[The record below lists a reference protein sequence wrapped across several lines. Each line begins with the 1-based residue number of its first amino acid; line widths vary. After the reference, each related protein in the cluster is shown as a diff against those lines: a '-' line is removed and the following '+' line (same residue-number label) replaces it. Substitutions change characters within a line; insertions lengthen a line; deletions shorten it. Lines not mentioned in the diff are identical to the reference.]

1 MKKEINMNS
10 IKYVFQLVL
19 ICLPLFVFGQV
30 NSKPSL
36 ITGRVYSAEGGELIG
51 VHVLE
56 IDKTNRIVSAT
67 ITDFSGNFSLGIKN
81 PDNSLTIKYVGYK
94 TVVLPIGSKTRFEV
108 KIEESTQIA
117 EVVVSANKMYSDG
130 TFAIPQREISGA
142 VQKINTK
149 EFEGLSVSSI
159 DDALQGRIAGLDI
172 VGNSGNL
179 GSGSTLRIRGTSSI
193 NSNAEPLI
201 VVNDVPFENN
211 ISTSFD
217 YTTANQEQFANLLN
231 ISPDDIEE
239 ILVLKDGASA
249 AIWGSRG
256 ANGVISIKTKKGI
269 KGPTRV
275 QYSYRFSGK
284 MQPAGLEMLS
294 GNDYTMMMKQAYF
307 NSYQN
312 EADANKPEFNYNP
325 SFSEYENFNNNTNW
339 VKAITQYGI
348 THDHNITLSG
358 GEDKIRFRMSLG
370 YYDESGTIIQQNL
383 RRLTGRTNLE
393 YQVSDRIKF
402 TTDFSITQ
410 TNNHKNLAYDVGDSY
425 NTENLLSMA
434 YRKMPNVS
442 IYEQDQFGNNTS
454 NFYNI
459 PQSSTLDASQRDLLN
474 PVALAYLGKNNEKNL
489 RIIPTFR
496 LQYDILDPNI
506 TTLRYNG
513 YVSFDVDN
521 QGISRFLPR
530 EVTSKNWDDETVNR
544 SYGKDAESMSIYADQ
559 NITWVP
565 KIGEDHDL
573 MLYASWQLSTV
584 NSRSQEFEESGLASS
599 VITDPTVPGNERSF
613 RNGFGQ
619 RRTMGLLGRV
629 HYTYMSRYI
638 LDLSLRRDA
647 DTRFGSNNRWG
658 NFPATSIKWIL
669 SDEDFMAST
678 QSWLSELGIR
688 AGYGVVGNTP
698 SRDYLYYSRYDGDWG
713 SYGNNYID
721 ISTVK
726 PTSVML
732 ANLKW
737 EKSTSKNLGFD
748 MSLFDYKCNIDFNVY
763 KKRTEDL
770 LFENQS
776 IPGSSGFSSL
786 DYINAGVM
794 DNTGWEFNFSTN
806 KLLKTKEWTFDVNLN
821 LSNYMNEIISLSQ
834 TFLNAYNS
842 NFSYTNG
849 TYLSRLQEGNALGS
863 IYGFRYKG
871 VYQYDKYVAG
881 REGTSPVARN
891 AAGDV
896 IADSKG
902 NPFPMHFAYGT
913 TSSYVFRGGDAI
925 YEDINHDGSI
935 DELDIVYLGNSN
947 PKVNGGFG
955 ATIKYKNFSV
965 NTFFN
970 FRYGNKI
977 LNKARM
983 DAENMMTNN
992 NQSVAVNWRWRKD
1005 GDVTEIPRALYNYG
1019 FNSLGSDRYVEDG
1032 SFLRLKYL
1040 TFSYELEKKM
1050 LKELKLNQMNFY
1062 LTLNNLVTFT
1072 KYTGVDP
1079 EVSINMNPGYGL
1091 IGVSTDNNK
1100 TPRAQYFTF
1109 GVTVVL

>member
-1 MKKEINMNS
+1 MLYGQANS
-10 IKYVFQLVL
+10 NRLL
-19 ICLPLFVFGQV
+19 L
-30 NSKPSL
+30 
-36 ITGRVYSAEGGELIG
+36 TGHVTSVESGELIG
-51 VHVLE
+51 VQVLE
-56 IDKTNRIVSAT
+56 VDKNNRIVSAS
-67 ITDFSGNFSLGIKN
+67 ITDVGGNFSIEIKN
-81 PDNSLTIKYVGYK
+81 SINSIKFSYVGYK
-94 TVVLPIGSKTRFEV
+94 MLMLPIGNKSRFDVTMDEKTQL
-108 KIEESTQIA
+108 S
-117 EVVVSANKMYSDG
+117 EVVVQAKKMYSDG
-130 TFAIPQREISGA
+130 TFSIPQREISGA

-217 YTTANQEQFANLLN
+217 YSSANQEQFANLLN

-256 ANGVISIKTKKGI
+256 ANGVISIHTKKGI

-275 QYSYRFSGK
+275 QYSYRVSGK
-284 MQPAGLEMLS
+284 KQPAGLKMLN

-307 NSYQN
+307 NPYQN
-312 EADANKPEFNYNP
+312 EQDANKPEFNYNP
-325 SFSEYENFNNNTNW
+325 AFSQYENFNNNTDW
-339 VKAITQYGI
+339 VNAISQYGF
-348 THDHNITLSG
+348 TNDHSLTISG
-358 GEDKIRFRMSLG
+358 GEDKVRFRMSLG
-370 YYDESGTIIQQNL
+370 YYNETGTIIRQDMK
-383 RRLTGRTNLE
+383 RLTGRANLE
-393 YQVSDRIKF
+393 YTVSDRIKF
-402 TTDFSITQ
+402 TSDFAITQ
-410 TNNHKNLAYDVGDSY
+410 TNNHKNLASDVGDGY
-425 NTENLLSMA
+425 NSDNLLSMA

-442 IYEQDQFGNNTS
+442 IYEQDQHGNNTGI
-454 NFYNI
+454 FYTI

-474 PVALAYLGKNNEKNL
+474 PVALANLATNNEKNL

-496 LQYDILDPNI
+496 LQYDILDPNV
-506 TTLRYNG
+506 TTFRYNG
-513 YVSFDVDN
+513 YVSFDLDN
-521 QGISRFLPR
+521 QSIYRFLPR
-530 EVTSKNWDDETVNR
+530 DVTSKNWDDETVNR
-544 SYGKDAESMSIYADQ
+544 SYGKDAESMSVYADQ
-559 NITWVP
+559 NLTWIP
-565 KIGEDHDL
+565 KIGDKSDL

-584 NSRSQEFEESGLASS
+584 NSRNQEFEAYGLSS
-599 VITDPTVPGNERSF
+599 TAITDPTVAANERTF
-613 RNGFGQ
+613 KNGSGQ

-629 HYTYMSRYI
+629 HYTLLDRYI
-638 LDLSLRRDA
+638 LDFSIRRDA

-658 NFPATSIKWIL
+658 NFPAASGKWIM
-669 SDEDFMAST
+669 SDENFMKAT
-678 QSWLSELGIR
+678 KSWLSELGFR

-698 SRDYLYYSRYDGDWG
+698 NKDYLYFSRYDGDWG

-732 ANLKW
+732 SNLKW
-737 EKSTSKNLGFD
+737 EKSTSTNLGFD
-748 MSLFDYKCNIDFNVY
+748 MSLFDYKCTIDFNVY

-770 LFENQS
+770 LFESQS

-786 DYINAGVM
+786 DYINAGAM
-794 DNTGWEFNFSTN
+794 DNTGWEFNISTN
-806 KLLKTKEWTFDVNLN
+806 KLIKLNDWTIDVNLN
-821 LSNYMNEIISLSQ
+821 LSNYINDIVSLSQ

-842 NFSYTNG
+842 NFNYSNG
-849 TYLSRLQEGNALGS
+849 SYLSRLQEGNALGS

-871 VYQYDKYVAG
+871 VYQYDQYEAG
-881 REGTSPVARN
+881 RAGTSPVATD
-891 AAGDV
+891 ADGKV
-896 IADSKG
+896 VTDSKG

-913 TSSYVFRGGDAI
+913 TSSYLFRGGDAI

-955 ATIKYKNFSV
+955 TTIKYKNFSV
-965 NTFFN
+965 NAFFN

-983 DAENMMTNN
+983 DAENMLTNN
-992 NQSVAVNWRWRKD
+992 NQSIAVNWRWRTD
-1005 GDVTEIPRALYNYG
+1005 GDVTDMPRALYNYG

-1032 SFLRLKYL
+1032 SFLRFKYL
-1040 TFSYELEKKM
+1040 TFAYEVDKKV
-1050 LKELKLNQMNFY
+1050 LKKLKLSQLNFY
-1062 LTLNNLVTFT
+1062 LTLNNLVTFS

-1079 EVSINMNPGYGL
+1079 EVSINMNPSYGL
-1091 IGVSTDNNK
+1091 LGVSTDSNK
-1100 TPRAQYFTF
+1100 TPRAQYFTLGF
-1109 GVTVVL
+1109 TVSL

>member
-1 MKKEINMNS
+1 MNNLRPIMLWILIVWPVLLFSQTQTKK
-10 IKYVFQLVL
+10 VLV
-19 ICLPLFVFGQV
+19 
-30 NSKPSL
+30 
-36 ITGRVYSAEGGELIG
+36 TGRIFSEGNVELIG
-51 VHVLE
+51 VNVLE

-67 ITDFSGNFSLGIKN
+67 VTDYSGNFSLDIKN
-81 PDNSLTIKYVGYK
+81 TGNSLKINYVGYK
-94 TVVLPIGSKTRFEV
+94 SAVYPIGSRTRFD
-108 KIEESTQIA
+108 IQMEEKTQIS
-117 EVVVSANKMYSDG
+117 EVVVSAKRMYSDG
-130 TFAIPQREISGA
+130 TLAIPQREISGA

-149 EFEGLSVSSI
+149 EFAGLSVSSI

-201 VVNDVPFENN
+201 IVNDVPFENN

-217 YTTANQEQFANLLN
+217 YATANQEQFANLLN

-239 ILVLKDGASA
+239 ILVLKDGAAA

-256 ANGVISIKTKKGI
+256 ANGVISIRTKKGI
-269 KGPTRV
+269 TGPTRV

-284 MQPAGLEMLS
+284 TQPAGLKMLS

-312 EADANKPEFNYNP
+312 EADASKPEFNYDP
-325 SFSEYENFNNNTNW
+325 SFSEYENFNNNTDW
-339 VKAITQYGI
+339 VKAITQYGF
-348 THDHNITLSG
+348 TNDHNLTLSG
-358 GEDKIRFRMSLG
+358 GEDKVRFRMSLG
-370 YYDESGTIIQQNL
+370 YYDESGTIIKQQL
-383 RRLTGRTNLE
+383 GRITGRSNLE

-410 TNNHKNLAYDVGDSY
+410 TNNHKNLASDVGDGY
-425 NTENLLSMA
+425 NTDNLLSMA

-442 IYEQDQFGNNTS
+442 VYEQDQFGENMS
-454 NFYNI
+454 NFYVI
-459 PQSSTLDASQRDLLN
+459 PQTSTLDASQRDLLN
-474 PVALAYLGKNNEKNL
+474 PVALAHLAVNNEKNL

-496 LQYDILDPNI
+496 LQYDLFDPNV
-506 TTLRYNG
+506 TYLRYNG
-513 YVSFDVDN
+513 FVSFDVDN
-521 QGISRFLPR
+521 QNLHRFLPR

-544 SYGKDAESMSIYADQ
+544 SYGKEAESLSMYADQ
-559 NITWVP
+559 NLTWIP
-565 KIGEDHDL
+565 KIGDGHEL
-573 MLYASWQLSTV
+573 MVYGSWQISSV
-584 NSRSQEFEESGLASS
+584 NSHSQEFESYGLPSS
-599 VITDPTVPGNERSF
+599 VITDPTVAGNERIF

-619 RRTMGLLGRV
+619 RRSMGLLSRV
-629 HYTYMSRYI
+629 HYAYKSKYI
-638 LDLSLRRDA
+638 ADLSIRRDA
-647 DTRFGSNNRWG
+647 DSRFGSNNRWG
-658 NFPATSIKWIL
+658 NFPAASAKWII
-669 SDEDFMAST
+669 SDEEFMKPT
-678 QSWLSELGIR
+678 KTWLSEWGIR

-698 SRDYLYYSRYDGDWG
+698 NRDYLYFSRYDGDWG

-737 EKSTSKNLGFD
+737 EKSTSRNLGFD
-748 MSLFDYKCNIDFNVY
+748 MSLFDYKCNMDFNVY

-794 DNTGWEFNFSTN
+794 DNTGWEFNISTN
-806 KLLKTKEWTFDVNLN
+806 KIITAGKWTFDFNLN
-821 LSNYMNEIISLSQ
+821 LSNYINEIVSLSQ

-842 NFSYTNG
+842 NFTYTNG
-849 TYLSRLQEGNALGS
+849 NYLSRLQEKNALGS

-871 VYQYDKYVAG
+871 VYQYDKYSADQDG
-881 REGTSPVARN
+881 SSPVARN
-891 AAGDV
+891 AANEV
-896 IADSKG
+896 ITDSKG
-902 NPFPMHFAYGT
+902 NPFPMYFAYGT
-913 TSSYVFRGGDAI
+913 TSSYLFRGGDAM

-955 ATIKYKNFSV
+955 STIRYKNFSF

-992 NQSVAVNWRWRKD
+992 NQSVSVNWRWRKD
-1005 GDVTEIPRALYNYG
+1005 GDLTQIPRALYNYG
-1019 FNSLGSDRYVEDG
+1019 FNNLGSDRYVEDG
-1032 SFLRLKYL
+1032 SFLRLKYV
-1040 TFSYELEKKM
+1040 TFSYEMDKKL
-1050 LKELKLNQMNFY
+1050 LKPLKLSQMNFY
-1062 LTLNNLVTFT
+1062 LTLNNVATFS

-1091 IGVSTDNNK
+1091 LGVSTDNNK
-1100 TPRAQYFTF
+1100 TPRAKYFTL
-1109 GVTVVL
+1109 GVTVIL